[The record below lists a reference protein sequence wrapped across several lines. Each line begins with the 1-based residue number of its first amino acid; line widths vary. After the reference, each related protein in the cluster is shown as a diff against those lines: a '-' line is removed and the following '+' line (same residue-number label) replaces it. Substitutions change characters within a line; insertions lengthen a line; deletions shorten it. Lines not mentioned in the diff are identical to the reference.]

1 MLKWKLE
8 LRLRLLQ
15 AIILAAVLKSI
26 DLFNILLS
34 TDDLLSWEIKA
45 WISSD

>member
-15 AIILAAVLKSI
+15 PIILAAVLKSI